1 MLRSQFFGLAI
12 LLLSS
17 LLYTSCT
24 TTNSFDKNVE
34 EQAIRSLLDTQV
46 QDWNAADI
54 DAFMQG
60 YWASDSLRFASGNAF
75 RQGWQET
82 LERYKASYPDKAAMG
97 QLNFEL
103 YEVNVLSHD
112 AATVF
117 GRFHLKREESLGD
130 LTGLFTL
137 IFRKQGEK
145 WLIVHD
151 HTSS

>member
-1 MLRSQFFGLAI
+1 MRSSKFLSLFAA
-12 LLLSS
+12 LLLCI
-17 LLYTSCT
+17 LYTGCAQTSIL
-24 TTNSFDKNVE
+24 DKASE
-34 EQAIRSLLDTQV
+34 EQAIRALLDNQV
-46 QDWNAADI
+46 DDWNEGNI

-60 YWASDSLRFASGNAF
+60 YWNSESLRFASGNAF

-97 QLNFEL
+97 ELNFEL
-103 YEVNVLSHD
+103 YEVKVLSED

-117 GRFHLKREESLGD
+117 GRFNLKREASLGD

-137 IFRKQGEK
+137 IFSKQDGS
-145 WLIVHD
+145 WVIVHD